1 MTTLD
6 EQETII
12 VASRTSETV
21 DIYTSNTHDLAYYL
35 TNPDYTLVR
44 EYRDG
49 ITGEVNAAEFTIPA
63 ERTNYRKIAKRQMSE
78 KQRREASERL
88 AKVRAT
94 RNTPS
99 FPN

>member
-63 ERTNYRKIAKRQMSE
+63 ERTNYRKIAKRKVTE
-78 KQRREASERL
+78 EQRKAASERF
-88 AKVRAT
+88 AKSRQT
-94 RNTPS
+94 QNPL
-99 FPN
+99 